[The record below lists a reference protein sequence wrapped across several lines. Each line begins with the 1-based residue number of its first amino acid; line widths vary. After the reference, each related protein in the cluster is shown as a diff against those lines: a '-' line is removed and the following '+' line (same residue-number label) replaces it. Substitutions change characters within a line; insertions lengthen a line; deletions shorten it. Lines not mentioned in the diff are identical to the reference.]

1 MSKSDHDEA
10 EVVVP
15 TALLVKKDNQRNRR
29 SARSEYRWRL
39 KGLIAQH
46 GHWGADGTGHV
57 SFATSRARAF
67 ILFQGFEYLDVV
79 GMCPR
84 KPQNFKPKHMRKLV
98 LHWEEEGLS
107 ASTLQQRFS
116 VFVIFCIWIQKK
128 GMLGKIEQYLS
139 DPEAAKRVYVARED
153 QSWQSKG
160 VDPSQK
166 TKEVAEFDE
175 RAAIVLKLM
184 RAFGLRLREAVTLH
198 VVEADK
204 GTCLDV
210 AWGTKGGRRRI
221 VAIDNELQRQVLE
234 EAKKFVNKST
244 GSLIPDTYKR
254 DTWIKHCY
262 SVFKKCGISREH
274 GITPH
279 GLRHQR
285 ANDLYKEDSG
295 QDSPVRGGT
304 APEDKQVDDH
314 ARQVVAETLGHS
326 RKQSSSAYLG
336 SFLKMKKKRSE

>member
-1 MSKSDHDEA
+1 MTTSNEKEVN
-10 EVVVP
+10 VVVP
-15 TALLVKKDNQRNRR
+15 TAVLSHENKRRNRR
-29 SARSEYRWRL
+29 SARSDCHWRL

-67 ILFQGFEYLDVV
+67 ILFQGFEHLDSI

-84 KPQNFKPKHMRKLV
+84 KPQNLKPKHVRKLV
-98 LHWEEEGLS
+98 RYWEEQGHS
-107 ASTLQQRFS
+107 PSTLQQRFS
-116 VFVIFCIWIQKK
+116 VFVIFCVWIGKK
-128 GMLGKIEQYLS
+128 GMLGDIEQYLENP
-139 DPEAAKRVYVARED
+139 DAAKRIYVAKED
-153 QSWQSKG
+153 QSWESKG
-160 VDPSQK
+160 VNASQK
-166 TKEVAEFDE
+166 TKEVAKFDE

-198 VVEADK
+198 AVEADK

-221 VAIDNELQRQVLE
+221 VPIVNELQREVLE
-234 EAKKFVNKST
+234 EAKQHVNKST

-262 SVFKKCGISREH
+262 AVFHKCGISRKH

-285 ANDLYKEDSG
+285 ANDLYEEDSG
-295 QDSPVRGGT
+295 LESPVRGGT
-304 APEDKQVDDH
+304 EPDDKQVDDH

-336 SFLKMKKKRSE
+336 SFLKMKKKRSK

>member
-1 MSKSDHDEA
+1 MSESNNKVDVVIPDAVVTQQDSRRHHRSVRSDC
-10 EVVVP
+10 
-15 TALLVKKDNQRNRR
+15 
-29 SARSEYRWRL
+29 RWRL
-39 KGLIAQH
+39 KGLIAQF
-46 GHWGADGTGHV
+46 GHLGADGVGHV

-67 ILFQGFEYLDVV
+67 ILFQAFDYLHSV

-84 KPQNFKPKHMRKLV
+84 KPENLKPKHMHKLV
-98 LHWEEEGLS
+98 PHWEDEGLS

-116 VFVIFCIWIQKK
+116 VFLIFCGWIGKK
-128 GMLGKIEQYLS
+128 GMLGDIEQYLRNP
-139 DPEAAKRVYVARED
+139 DAAKRVYVAQED
-153 QSWQSKG
+153 QSWESKG
-160 VDPSQK
+160 VNVAAKIEEVEQIDPR
-166 TKEVAEFDE
+166 V
-175 RAAIVLKLM
+175 AIVLWLM
-184 RAFGLRLREAVTLH
+184 LAFGLRLREAVTLH
-198 VVEADK
+198 VIEADK

-210 AWGTKGGRRRI
+210 AWGTKGGRRRFVPI
-221 VAIDNELQRQVLE
+221 ENDLQRQILE
-234 EAKKFVNKST
+234 KAKKFVNGST

-254 DTWIKHCY
+254 DTWIKRCY
-262 SVFKKCGISREH
+262 VIFHKCGISRKH

-304 APEDKQVDDH
+304 APTDKQVDDH

-336 SFLKMKKKRSE
+336 SFLEKRKKQQS